1 MIDGRPWLSW
11 SINARDI
18 NMISYL
24 CRRRQ
29 KDVADYIITDE
40 KLSGELLKLLLSSDC
55 PRYKFTVIYRRHI
68 HKTYYCCVMKS
79 IAWFIYSLISIL
91 DFLIVQPKPGQIFW
105 ELLHWSSTSMAIMVL
120 LIWRNTPLLRMKLIP
135 KTLLPHPPS
144 LQIL

>member
-1 MIDGRPWLSW
+1 MAKILFKVMIDGRPWLSW

-55 PRYKFTVIYRRHI
+55 PRYKVTD
-68 HKTYYCCVMKS
+68 
-79 IAWFIYSLISIL
+79 L
-91 DFLIVQPKPGQIFW
+91 
-105 ELLHWSSTSMAIMVL
+105 SS
-120 LIWRNTPLLRMKLIP
+120 NNFE
-135 KTLLPHPPS
+135 
-144 LQIL
+144 